1 MTTPY
6 AMYRQLVARVEAFGQ
21 AIRERYAAQLMCHA
35 GCDHCCYQDFTVF
48 PVEAYHLA
56 QAIAALSSDERQ
68 RLQERLQQAE
78 HTLPIADATQ
88 PCILLHEGR
97 CSVYNSRPL
106 ICRIQ
111 GFPVFSNMIERPDGD
126 QRDCCPLNF
135 STMSLSDVESAAIFN
150 LDLVNQTLAAIH
162 HLYTQDTGQ
171 GGDQRQA
178 RVNLSQVVRS
188 ALERLA
194 AEADASP

>member
-1 MTTPY
+1 
-6 AMYRQLVARVEAFGQ
+6 
-21 AIRERYAAQLMCHA
+21 
-35 GCDHCCYQDFTVF
+35 
-48 PVEAYHLA
+48 
-56 QAIAALSSDERQ
+56 
-68 RLQERLQQAE
+68 
-78 HTLPIADATQ
+78 
-88 PCILLHEGR
+88 
-97 CSVYNSRPL
+97 
-106 ICRIQ
+106 
-111 GFPVFSNMIERPDGD
+111 
-126 QRDCCPLNF
+126 
-135 STMSLSDVESAAIFN
+135 MSLSDVESAAIFN